1 MERHF
6 VFGRGELK
14 AHEDKVIFNR
24 WECGELTT
32 AEAACLLSE
41 NNNSVCTPE
50 EFPELAA
57 SLGYRRAATYDA
69 YQDHWRVNP
78 AVEEM
83 MLKMEQDAALTEILE
98 GMAKA

>member
-41 NNNSVCTPE
+41 NNNSVCTLE
-50 EFPELAA
+50 EFPKIAA

-69 YQDHWRVNP
+69 VQDRWRVNP
-78 AVEEM
+78 DVEEM
-83 MLKMEQDAALTEILE
+83 FRKLKENEDKNL
-98 GMAKA
+98 